1 MSSYENETKQK
12 IQHAYKELTQVER
25 SIADFFVKN
34 HEKKDFAS
42 KSISKRLY
50 VSEATMTRFAQ
61 KCGYKGYR
69 EFIYFYEKDLEEES
83 NRRIAEKDIGIF
95 AKQVYENY
103 FALLQ
108 ENFRLFDEQ
117 QIERVAKKLGSSGKV
132 IVFGTGS
139 SGLAAREFEI
149 RFMRLGMNVD
159 AVTDSETMQMKA
171 SILEKDTVIMALSL
185 GGETK
190 EVLESM
196 RRAKER
202 GAEVI
207 FITSNPASRGA
218 GYADEIIRVAAM
230 KDRKNEIMISPQFTI
245 MELVDVL
252 YSYYYANDYKAKS
265 ENFRKTLSVIRDKNG
280 EG

>member
-1 MSSYENETKQK
+1 MSSYENETKQR
-12 IQHAYKELTQVER
+12 IQNAYKELTQVER

-83 NRRIAEKDIGIF
+83 SRKIAEKDIGIF

-117 QIERVAKKLGSSGKV
+117 QIERVAKKLGSSDKV

-202 GAEVI
+202 GAEVV
-207 FITSNPASRGA
+207 FITSNPASQGVR
-218 GYADEIIRVAAM
+218 YADEIIQVAAM
-230 KDRKNEIMISPQFTI
+230 KDGKNKIKISPQFTI

-265 ENFRKTLSVIRDKNG
+265 ENFRKTLSVIQDKNG
-280 EG
+280 NG

>member
-1 MSSYENETKQK
+1 MSSYENETKQR
-12 IQHAYKELTQVER
+12 IQNAYKELTQVER

-83 NRRIAEKDIGIF
+83 SRKIAEKDIGIF

-117 QIERVAKKLGSSGKV
+117 QIERVAKKLGSSDKV

-202 GAEVI
+202 GAEVV
-207 FITSNPASRGA
+207 FITSNPASQGVR
-218 GYADEIIRVAAM
+218 YADEIIQVAAM
-230 KDRKNEIMISPQFTI
+230 KDGKNEIKISPQFTI

-265 ENFRKTLSVIRDKNG
+265 ENFRKTLSVIQDKNG
-280 EG
+280 KG

>member
-1 MSSYENETKQK
+1 MSSYENETKQR
-12 IQHAYKELTQVER
+12 IQNAYKELTQVER

-83 NRRIAEKDIGIF
+83 SRKIAEKDIGIF

-117 QIERVAKKLGSSGKV
+117 QIERVAKKLGSSDKV

-202 GAEVI
+202 GAEVV
-207 FITSNPASRGA
+207 FITSNPASQGVR
-218 GYADEIIRVAAM
+218 YADEIIQVAAM
-230 KDRKNEIMISPQFTI
+230 KDGKNEIKISPQFTI

-265 ENFRKTLSVIRDKNG
+265 KNFRKTLSVIQDKNG
-280 EG
+280 NG

>member
-1 MSSYENETKQK
+1 MSSYENETKRR
-12 IQHAYKELTQVER
+12 IQNAYKELTQVER

-83 NRRIAEKDIGIF
+83 SRKIAEKDIGIF

-117 QIERVAKKLGSSGKV
+117 QIERVAKKLGSSDKV

-202 GAEVI
+202 GAEVV
-207 FITSNPASRGA
+207 FITSNPASQGVR
-218 GYADEIIRVAAM
+218 YADEIIQVAAM
-230 KDRKNEIMISPQFTI
+230 KDGKNEIKISPQFTI

-265 ENFRKTLSVIRDKNG
+265 ENFRKTLSVIQDKNG
-280 EG
+280 NG

>member
-1 MSSYENETKQK
+1 MSSYENETKQR
-12 IQHAYKELTQVER
+12 IQNAYKELTQVER

-83 NRRIAEKDIGIF
+83 SRKIAEKDIGIF

-117 QIERVAKKLGSSGKV
+117 QIERVAKKLGSSDKV

-202 GAEVI
+202 GAEVV
-207 FITSNPASRGA
+207 FITSNPASQGVR
-218 GYADEIIRVAAM
+218 YADEIIQVAAM
-230 KDRKNEIMISPQFTI
+230 KDGKNEIKISPQFTI

-265 ENFRKTLSVIRDKNG
+265 ENFRKTLSVIQDKNG
-280 EG
+280 NG